1 MCVAT
6 RAVAVPPATATLRGT
21 DSGGY
26 FTAPAAVTIIQQMVE
41 LHLWRLS
48 RNDYAIAVYEALKRV
63 GITGTRMHEYVADLE
78 TEAVHEAIAGRSLP
92 EGVVAEAVPGDADVV
107 DPGVRADFA
116 DPAPED
122 TVLVAR
128 EDGAIVGYLF
138 VSDRTVHVD
147 ALEADC
153 EFPGAYVWRV
163 FVDPAQR
170 QRGIATGLVARACR
184 DARAAGHASA
194 HALIALD
201 NRPSQWTF
209 RACGFEPE
217 REYAYYRVG
226 GWSRRSIEPV

>member
-1 MCVAT
+1 VSPVGGAASDDH
-6 RAVAVPPATATLRGT
+6 RRT

-26 FTAPAAVTIIQQMVE
+26 FTAPVTRTITQQMVE

-63 GITGTRMHEYVADLE
+63 GITGTRMHEYVADLDDARVE
-78 TEAVHEAIAGRSLP
+78 EALEARSLP
-92 EGVVAEAVPGDADVV
+92 EGVVAEALPGDADAV
-107 DPGVRADFA
+107 DATVRADFA

-147 ALEADC
+147 ALEADY

-170 QRGIATGLVARACR
+170 QRGIATGLVARACG
-184 DARAAGHASA
+184 DARAAGHGSV

-209 RACGFEPE
+209 RACGFRPE

-226 GWSRRSIEPV
+226 DWSRRSIDSV